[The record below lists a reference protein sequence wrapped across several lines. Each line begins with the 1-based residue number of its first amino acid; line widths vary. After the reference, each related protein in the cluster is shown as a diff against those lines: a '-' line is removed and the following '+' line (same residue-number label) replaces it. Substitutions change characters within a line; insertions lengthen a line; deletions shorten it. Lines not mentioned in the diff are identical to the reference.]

1 MGIANTKAG
10 RKMCATTAETKED
23 KLFIKKK
30 RKKHDKIVLPAK
42 TILGAIKFLI
52 SKALINLYVNHD
64 KFVSVNVLGKFN
76 EIKEEIQNPENTV

>member
-30 RKKHDKIVLPAK
+30 GKKHDKIVLPAK